1 MYLSSVEEMFGQV
14 WLQMVSSEQS
24 DAKFLFQL
32 LPSNVQVAR
41 LAHWIIIIYNQ
52 TLTRKL
58 INCICPKKKIVFVQI
73 EKNVFVQIEEKNVFV
88 QNSSLDYN
96 HLQTNRKFCSV
107 QRVHSIPQNMPLIAY
122 FLHLIKRCAV
132 SWKSQYIRI

>member
-1 MYLSSVEEMFGQV
+1 
-14 WLQMVSSEQS
+14 MVSSEQS

-52 TLTRKL
+52 TQTRKL
-58 INCICPKKKIVFVQI
+58 TNCICPKKKIVFVQI
-73 EKNVFVQIEEKNVFV
+73 EKNIFVQIEEKNVFV

-96 HLQTNRKFCSV
+96 HLQRNRKFCSV
-107 QRVHSIPQNMPLIAY
+107 QHSTKHASYCIFSASDKKV
-122 FLHLIKRCAV
+122 FLGNQRTLKLNNFSFFHFCVVKDALR
-132 SWKSQYIRI
+132 KS